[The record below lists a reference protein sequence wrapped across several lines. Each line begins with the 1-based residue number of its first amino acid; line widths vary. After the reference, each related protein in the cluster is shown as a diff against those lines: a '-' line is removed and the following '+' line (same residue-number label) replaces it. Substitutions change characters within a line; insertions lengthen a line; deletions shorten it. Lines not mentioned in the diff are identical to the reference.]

1 MKIIGTID
9 QANLKLIKEHNFAN
23 NKFTVA
29 LNKCAIP
36 IELKALLGFKA
47 DFVKLKVTQ
56 RKSNADSLDWRTKGV
71 VKRFKE

>member
-1 MKIIGTID
+1 MKIIG

-23 NKFTVA
+23 NKFAVS
-29 LNKCAIP
+29 LNKFATP

-47 DFVKLKVTQ
+47 DFVKLKVTKTQ